1 MEQLTTYRAKGK
13 KIGLVF
19 LFKYDLNGHLR
30 AFQIEEGELNEEQ
43 MNWLFTRFPANEN
56 RMKTVWMKDEK
67 YTSVF
72 SVEVSP
78 ADLSFEALWE
88 LYDHKV
94 SKLDAQKSFNKLKEY
109 EIIKCFVEIPYY
121 HQYLKKNPTV
131 AKLHLAT
138 YINKRRFDDERPI
151 TTSRFTNNPLI
162 KDLAEKKTD
171 K

>member
-78 ADLSFEALWE
+78 ADLSFDALWE
-88 LYDHKV
+88 LYDYKF
-94 SKLDAQKSFNKLKEY
+94 SKIDAIKAFQKLKEA
-109 EIIKCFVEIPYY
+109 EIIKCFLDVPLYKN
-121 HQYLKKNPTV
+121 HLKSNPT
-131 AKLHLAT
+131 LGRLLLAT